1 MRRVGGERSMV
12 KRIGLALAV
21 LAGCHRDSAAP
32 PDAALAAADAA
43 IDAPSMDAGPTTIV
57 VPATTGPIDIDGD
70 WDEPDWNQTA
80 VQLVFTDSAGEQA
93 RPYSEIRLLHD
104 DTMLYLGM
112 YAADEDIELSDF
124 FQTSLASLV
133 FRINP
138 RGTVEASSDVVTAAA
153 EYDGTLDDPDDYDE
167 EWLLEASVPLSAIGL
182 TGDAAI
188 ALVTSRC
195 DVTKDGELHC
205 GGAMAPIAL
214 VAATAGTQ

>member
-12 KRIGLALAV
+12 KRIALALGA
-21 LAGCHRDSAAP
+21 LAACHRDGATA
-32 PDAALAAADAA
+32 PDAALAAADANR
-43 IDAPSMDAGPTTIV
+43 DAPISDAGVALIV

-70 WDEPDWNQTA
+70 WTEPDWNQRA
-80 VQLVFTDSAGEQA
+80 VQLVFTDSQGQQA
-93 RPYSEIRLLHD
+93 RPYSEVRLLHD

-138 RGTVEASSDVVTAAA
+138 RGTVEASSDVVNAAA

-188 ALVTSRC
+188 SLIASRC

-214 VAATAGTQ
+214 VSMTAGTQ

>member
-1 MRRVGGERSMV
+1 MV
-12 KRIGLALAV
+12 KRIALALVA
-21 LAGCHRDSAAP
+21 LAACHRDGAVPA
-32 PDAALAAADAA
+32 DAALAATDAA
-43 IDAPSMDAGPTTIV
+43 RDAPAPDGGVETIV
-57 VPATTGPIDIDGD
+57 VPTTTGPIDVDGD
-70 WDEPDWNQTA
+70 WTEPDWNQRA
-80 VQLVFTDSAGEQA
+80 VQLVFADADGMQA

-104 DTMLYLGM
+104 DTTLYLGM

-138 RGTVEASSDVVTAAA
+138 RGTVEASSQVVSAAA

-188 ALVTSRC
+188 SLIASRC

-205 GGAMAPIAL
+205 GAAMAPIAL
-214 VAATAGTQ
+214 VATTTGAQ